1 MIWLNVDKLTR
12 KCTLHTDGSC
22 LYWQKRRKSQLKGLG
37 KLKHEGGWLNFFST
51 EQAMLYYQNNFP
63 DYEFIDHC

>member
-12 KCTLHTDGSC
+12 RCTLHTDGSC
-22 LYWQKRRKSQLKGLG
+22 PYWQKRRKTQLKGLG
-37 KLKHEGGWLNFFST
+37 RLKHEGGWLNFFST